1 MFMTCA
7 SNSLIAM
14 FKVNDQVII
23 SNLPTMVNFN
33 YLQASVFVARY
44 IYTWLTFYS
53 ASIKEVGVLAVC
65 SKFCGMLMIGTSL
78 CQLHVTPGD

>member
-14 FKVNDQVII
+14 FKVNDQVI
-23 SNLPTMVNFN
+23 FD
-33 YLQASVFVARY
+33 YLQASIFVARY
-44 IYTWLTFYS
+44 IYTWLTFYA

-65 SKFCGMLMIGTSL
+65 SIFCGMLMIGTSL
-78 CQLHVTPGD
+78 CQLHVTPGN

>member
-23 SNLPTMVNFN
+23 SNLPTTVNFD
-33 YLQASVFVARY
+33 YLQVSVFVARY
-44 IYTWLTFYS
+44 IYTWLTFYA
-53 ASIKEVGVLAVC
+53 ASIKWEY
-65 SKFCGMLMIGTSL
+65 
-78 CQLHVTPGD
+78 